1 MRDVLSVTAAMAVG
15 ALLGA
20 IFFGGL
26 WWTVRR
32 GMSSEWPALWFFGSL
47 MLRMS
52 IVLLGF
58 LVVGQEHWGRWLFC
72 LLGFVLARFA
82 VQWLT
87 QPPREDRTRST
98 PEAGYAP

>member
-15 ALLGA
+15 ALLG
-20 IFFGGL
+20 FF
-26 WWTVRR
+26 
-32 GMSSEWPALWFFGSL
+32 
-47 MLRMS
+47 
-52 IVLLGF
+52 
-58 LVVGQEHWGRWLFC
+58 VVGREDWTRWFFC
-72 LLGFVLARFA
+72 LLGFVLTRFA